1 MIVSKN
7 VKSLSVL
14 SVAVGLAVA
23 GLAAQADD
31 APASPVTGNI
41 NVVSKYV
48 LRGITMGT
56 ENTGAAVQGGLDYAG
71 PFGIY
76 AGYWGSS
83 LSYTGA
89 PPASNATLGTGFEND
104 LYAGYKGK
112 AGPVSYGA
120 GVIYYAYTGV
130 GNSDGAEIALT
141 AGIGNASLGINYLTK
156 DVVWGNKGDTYF
168 NLGYTQP
175 LPADFSLA
183 GNVLYYMY
191 DKNGK
196 YITDTVPATEKGSAF
211 RGVSLTLSHP
221 LGKTGATMGVTA
233 VGGGENRF
241 GVYQKPMMVLSLGA
255 TF

>member
-1 MIVSKN
+1 MKQATFVMRK
-7 VKSLSVL
+7 
-14 SVAVGLAVA
+14 LAVA
-23 GLAAQADD
+23 TSLATAALAL
-31 APASPVTGNI
+31 APAAHADLTGNI

-48 LRGITMGT
+48 LRGITNGTGYGT
-56 ENTGAAVQGGLDYAG
+56 ENFGAAVQGGFDYSHSSG
-71 PFGIY
+71 LY

-89 PPASNATLGTGFEND
+89 PPASNANLVTGFEND

-130 GNSDGAEIALT
+130 GDADAAEVALT
-141 AGIGNASLGINYLTK
+141 GGIGNASLGINYLTK
-156 DVVWGNKGDTYF
+156 DVVWGNAGDTFF

-175 LPADFSLA
+175 LPSDFSLA
-183 GNVLYYMY
+183 GSLMYYLYTK
-191 DKNGK
+191 DGK
-196 YITDTVPATEKGSAF
+196 FLPQTTDSIGSGF

-221 LGKTGATMGVTA
+221 LTKTSTMGLTA
-233 VGGGENRF
+233 VGGGEDRY
-241 GVYQKPMMVLSLGA
+241 GVYQKPMMVLSFGA